1 MKILRTRKN
10 LMSKKKIILI
20 HLVASLLLTLLLL
33 FTSEPLLNKF
43 AAGIHNVGMWIDLMI
58 FGTFGILIL
67 ATISCLIFLKQK
79 KIIGLI
85 IILVNL
91 FWTWFSLDLLYR
103 YHFTE
108 FNPTFYIP
116 NWILIM
122 NSIFA
127 TIGIVIGFKLITKKI
142 NIQTALLT
150 DFTLILMGLII
161 QQIWIKKRW
170 VTTCIINGSGQCYS
184 ENPADF
190 PKVRFPFAILVA
202 RDPQLNH
209 TPTVGNKLKW
219 QDNNQ
224 YY

>member
-1 MKILRTRKN
+1 MLRK
-10 LMSKKKIILI
+10 KKKIILI
-20 HLVASLLLTLLLL
+20 HLAVFILLTLLLL

-58 FGTFGILIL
+58 FGIIGILIL
-67 ATISCLIFLKQK
+67 TTISCLIFLKQK

-108 FNPTFYIP
+108 FHPTFYIP

-127 TIGIVIGFKLITKKI
+127 IIGIVIGFKLIKKKI
-142 NIQTALLT
+142 NIKTALLT
-150 DFTLILMGLII
+150 DFTLILIGLII
-161 QQIWIKKRW
+161 QQI
-170 VTTCIINGSGQCYS
+170 
-184 ENPADF
+184 
-190 PKVRFPFAILVA
+190 
-202 RDPQLNH
+202 
-209 TPTVGNKLKW
+209 
-219 QDNNQ
+219 
-224 YY
+224 

>member
-161 QQIWIKKRW
+161 QQI
-170 VTTCIINGSGQCYS
+170 
-184 ENPADF
+184 
-190 PKVRFPFAILVA
+190 
-202 RDPQLNH
+202 
-209 TPTVGNKLKW
+209 
-219 QDNNQ
+219 
-224 YY
+224 